1 MRRTTFA
8 LLLLFTACKQRQG
21 QAPSCNA
28 MAASVVKNARAEI
41 TAAKMSPNDTHMATD
56 QLSPLGDSLASAC
69 DRDGWTPEVRTCIGT
84 ATTVAAA
91 TQCQSK
97 LTDAQ
102 RQALAKSSTTP

>member
-8 LLLLFTACKQRQG
+8 FLLLFTACKQRQG

-28 MAASVVKNARAEI
+28 MAASVVKNARTEI
-41 TAAKMSPNDTHMATD
+41 AAAKLPANDAHMATD
-56 QLSPLGDSLASAC
+56 QLSPLGDALASAC
-69 DRDGWTPEVRTCIGT
+69 DRDEWSADVRTCVGT
-84 ATTVAAA
+84 AATVAAA